1 MLELLPSNPVVTGSL
16 ATELLGSSAPT
27 ARKAIEV
34 LRKTGV
40 LHETSGR
47 RRDRV
52 SMYEAYLREL
62 AADDASAWGRFA
74 GANWTGD
81 EERPSCRANCDTTER
96 APEPIRLAAPLAAT

>member
-1 MLELLPSNPVVTGSL
+1 MPRKRSLLGRDAKDRRRLLAHPGATVAAVQLLELLPSNPVVTGSL

-62 AADDASAWGRFA
+62 AADDASA
-74 GANWTGD
+74 
-81 EERPSCRANCDTTER
+81 
-96 APEPIRLAAPLAAT
+96 